1 MLGKLDIVE
10 LRTEHLHSQ
19 FSVCQLRTSLL
30 TNYNNTCRLVGQLDL
45 RLDLIDVLPAG
56 TT

>member
-10 LRTEHLHSQ
+10 LRTEHLHSEL
-19 FSVCQLRTSLL
+19 SVCQLRTRLL
-30 TNYNNTCRLVGQLDL
+30 TDDDDTRRLVGQLNL
-45 RLDLIDVLPAG
+45 RLDLIDVLPTS